1 MKKYYIPFSI
11 ALILLTI
18 IVFNGYI
25 FTDRKITAVYFT
37 SDNSSLINFNDIKK
51 NEIVVVH
58 SLNDLISKVES
69 LDYRIGILL
78 DKSILDN
85 DNTINNINKWVT
97 TQKGYPILAIGYGNP
112 TYIFF
117 KRLDF
122 AIGVKNPTISKEKI
136 EKYKNEVG
144 FSFTYICNNGII
156 HGKGY
161 KEKISIPRIL
171 NVVNEALKGEEYVK
185 QMIERRTNE

>member
-1 MKKYYIPFSI
+1 MLAENKTTLSI

-69 LDYRIGILL
+69 LDYRIGI
-78 DKSILDN
+78 
-85 DNTINNINKWVT
+85 
-97 TQKGYPILAIGYGNP
+97 Y
-112 TYIFF
+112 
-117 KRLDF
+117 
-122 AIGVKNPTISKEKI
+122 
-136 EKYKNEVG
+136 
-144 FSFTYICNNGII
+144 
-156 HGKGY
+156 
-161 KEKISIPRIL
+161 
-171 NVVNEALKGEEYVK
+171 
-185 QMIERRTNE
+185 